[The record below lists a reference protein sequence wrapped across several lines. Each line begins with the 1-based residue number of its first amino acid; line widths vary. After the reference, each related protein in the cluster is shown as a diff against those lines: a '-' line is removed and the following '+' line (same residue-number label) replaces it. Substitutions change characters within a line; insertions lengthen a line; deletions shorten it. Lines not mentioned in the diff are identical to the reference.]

1 MSDKHDLSALDEK
14 NEYAH
19 DDYTHQEAGSAIDS
33 TGVDR
38 AAGHVQLKSSLDNLP
53 IWEALKTY
61 KKISAIALLAAASA
75 ALDGYQLN
83 LSGGIVAN
91 KGFIKMMAKP
101 GAKAI
106 DGPYVSAW
114 GGIQSAGQFLGQ
126 VLLPPINDKYGRKI
140 AFYITWVILAASV
153 LAETL
158 TKTWWA
164 WLIAKLLTG

>member
-1 MSDKHDLSALDEK
+1 MSDKRELTLDEK
-14 NEYAH
+14 DEYVH
-19 DDYTHQEAGSAIDS
+19 DEGAYNGT
-33 TGVDR
+33 
-38 AAGHVQLKSSLDNLP
+38 AASVVEQNLGGHTQLKSSLDNLS
-53 IWEALKTY
+53 ILEALKAY
-61 KKISAIALLAAASA
+61 KKISAIAFLAAVSA

-83 LSGGIVAN
+83 LSGGIVSN
-91 KGFIKMMAKP
+91 KGFIKLMAKP

-126 VLLPPINDKYGRKI
+126 VGLPPFTDRYGRKV

-153 LAETL
+153 LAESL

-164 WLIAKLLTG
+164 WLIAKLLTGCA